1 MARTIQ
7 ISDLDFKDI
16 KQNIISY
23 MKNDPTFA
31 DYDFEASGLNT
42 LMDILSYNTHYTS
55 YYLNMVANEMFLDTA
70 RIREKVV
77 SRAKMLGYETK
88 SNIAPK
94 SVVSILIEK
103 TGPAEVEQP

>member
-16 KQNIISY
+16 KKNIIAY
-23 MKNDPTFA
+23 MKNDPTFV

-70 RIREKVV
+70 R
-77 SRAKMLGYETK
+77 S
-88 SNIAPK
+88 
-94 SVVSILIEK
+94 
-103 TGPAEVEQP
+103 